1 MTDKDQ
7 TVIFSLNGNDGLP
20 ERLKAFDDF
29 NPTEERP
36 ATFANGLVSLAFIR
50 GALRR
55 TTAFWCAMAIVGLV
69 IGVGINLKF
78 PPAYKASTSV
88 LITYAPGENPSG
100 AVLDNQAIAQ
110 SRSVA
115 QAAMA
120 KLGIHESVSSFAA
133 ATTVTVVTERV
144 LGITVSAPT
153 SDAAVSR
160 ASAVANSFLQVRAR
174 QIETGQKLLLTTLQ
188 NVVNR
193 DEQNVTSISA
203 QISRVSAEPATTAQ
217 QGKLRALHAQLN
229 QAQTQVGVDQQTLE
243 DTKASTATMSAITG
257 SVVLDPAQPLAHSH
271 LKYLVIYA
279 FTGMVLG
286 LFTGIGL
293 VVVQAILSN
302 RLRRRDDVTSALGA
316 PVRLSVGALG
326 LSRWRPGRHGL
337 GATEN
342 VGIRRI
348 AAHLRAA
355 VPHTVRGADGLA
367 VIAVDDPGAA
377 ALSVVSLA
385 MSRARE
391 GRTVVVADLASGA
404 PVAALLGSK
413 GPGVR
418 PVSVHDTQLTLAVPD
433 RDDLSPFGP
442 SGPAPADE
450 PRSEFTAAVSEACAS
465 ADLLLTLVTLDP
477 SIGADHVASWASRAV
492 AVITVGR
499 SSWAKIHGVSEMVRL
514 AGVSL
519 VSAVLVGVDKND
531 ESLGVTEQ
539 SGTLT
544 TPAELGL
551 GT

>member
-36 ATFANGLVSLAFIR
+36 ATLANGLVSLAFIR

-120 KLGIHESVSSFAA
+120 KLGIHESVSSFVA

-342 VGIRRI
+342 AGIRRI

-450 PRSEFTAAVSEACAS
+450 PRSEFTAAVTEACAS

>member
-36 ATFANGLVSLAFIR
+36 ATLANGLVSLAFIR

-55 TTAFWCAMAIVGLV
+55 TVAFWCAMAIVGLV

-120 KLGIHESVSSFAA
+120 KLGIHESVSSFVA

-342 VGIRRI
+342 AGIRRI

-450 PRSEFTAAVSEACAS
+450 PRSEFTAAVTEACAS

>member
-1 MTDKDQ
+1 MTEKDQ

-20 ERLKAFDDF
+20 ERLEAFDDL
-29 NPTEERP
+29 NPPSEERP
-36 ATFANGLVSLAFIR
+36 STLANGLVSLAFIR

-55 TTAFWCAMAIVGLV
+55 SMAFICATAIAGLV
-69 IGVGINLKF
+69 IGVGVNLKF

-88 LITYAPGENPSG
+88 LITYALGENPSG

-120 KLGIHESVSSFAA
+120 KLGIHDETVGSFVA

-160 ASAVANSFLQVRAR
+160 ASAVASSFLQLRAR
-174 QIETGQKLLLTTLQ
+174 QIQTGQKLLLATLQ
-188 NVVNR
+188 TVVNR
-193 DEQNVTSISA
+193 DEQRVNSLSA
-203 QISRVSAEPATTAQ
+203 QVSRVSAEPATTAQ
-217 QGKLRALHAQLN
+217 QGKLKNLKAQLN

-243 DTKASTATMSAITG
+243 DTRSSTVTMSAITG
-257 SVVLDPAQPLAHSH
+257 SVVLDPAQPVAHSH

-286 LFTGIGL
+286 LAVGVGI
-293 VVVQAILSN
+293 VVVRAVLSN

-316 PVRLSVGALG
+316 PVRLSVGAVG
-326 LSRWRPGRHGL
+326 RSRWRPGRHGL
-337 GATEN
+337 GAADN
-342 VGIRRI
+342 AGVRRI
-348 AAHLRAA
+348 SAHLRAA
-355 VPHTVRGADGLA
+355 VPHTSRVANALA
-367 VIAVDDPGAA
+367 VIAVDDPEVA
-377 ALSVVSLA
+377 ALSVLSLA

-404 PVAALLGSK
+404 PAAALLGSK

-418 PVSVHDTQLTLAVPD
+418 PVSAGGTQLTLAVPD
-433 RDDLSPFGP
+433 RDDLSP
-442 SGPAPADE
+442 SGPAGRSPADE

-465 ADLLLTLVTLDP
+465 ANLLLTLVTLDP

-492 AVITVGR
+492 AVVTAGQ
-499 SSWAKIHGVSEMVRL
+499 SSWAKIHGVGEMIRL

-519 VSAVLVGVDKND
+519 VSAVLVGVDSND
-531 ESLGVTEQ
+531 ESLGVTER
-539 SGTLT
+539 SGALS
-544 TPAELGL
+544 TPADLG
-551 GT
+551 

>member
-36 ATFANGLVSLAFIR
+36 ATLANGLVSLAFIR

-120 KLGIHESVSSFAA
+120 KLGIHESVSSFVA

-342 VGIRRI
+342 AGIRRI

>member
-36 ATFANGLVSLAFIR
+36 ATLANGLVSLAFIR

-55 TTAFWCAMAIVGLV
+55 TVAFWCAMAIVGLV

-120 KLGIHESVSSFAA
+120 KLGIHETVGSFAA

-160 ASAVANSFLQVRAR
+160 ASAVANSFLQIRAR

-193 DEQNVTSISA
+193 DEQTVTSISA
-203 QISRVSAEPATTAQ
+203 HIGRVSAEPVTTAQ
-217 QGKLRALHAQLN
+217 QGKLRTLHAQLS

-257 SVVLDPAQPLAHSH
+257 SVILDPAQPLAHSH

-293 VVVQAILSN
+293 VVVRAILSN
-302 RLRRRDDVTSALGA
+302 RLRRRDDVTSALGT
-316 PVRLSVGALG
+316 PVRLSVRPLG

-337 GATEN
+337 GATDN
-342 VGIRRI
+342 AGIRRI

-418 PVSVHDTQLTLAVPD
+418 SLSVRDTQLTLAVPD

-499 SSWAKIHGVSEMVRL
+499 SSWAKIHGVGEMVRL

-539 SGTLT
+539 SGTLA

>member
-36 ATFANGLVSLAFIR
+36 ATLANGLVSLAFIR

-55 TTAFWCAMAIVGLV
+55 TVAFWCAMAIVGLV

-120 KLGIHESVSSFAA
+120 KLGIHETVGSFVA

-217 QGKLRALHAQLN
+217 QGKLRTLHAQLN

-342 VGIRRI
+342 AGIRRI

-442 SGPAPADE
+442 SGPAQADE
-450 PRSEFTAAVSEACAS
+450 PRSEFTAAVTEACAS
-465 ADLLLTLVTLDP
+465 ADLLLTLLTLDP

>member
-36 ATFANGLVSLAFIR
+36 ATLANGLVSLAFIR

-120 KLGIHESVSSFAA
+120 KLGIHESVGSFVA

-217 QGKLRALHAQLN
+217 QGKLRTLHAQLN

-342 VGIRRI
+342 AGIRRI

-450 PRSEFTAAVSEACAS
+450 PRSEFTAAVTEACAS

>member
-36 ATFANGLVSLAFIR
+36 ATLANGLVSLAFIR

-217 QGKLRALHAQLN
+217 QGKLRTLHAQLN

-293 VVVQAILSN
+293 VVVHAILSN

-342 VGIRRI
+342 AGIRRI

>member
-36 ATFANGLVSLAFIR
+36 ATLANGLVSLAFIR

-342 VGIRRI
+342 AGIRRI

-450 PRSEFTAAVSEACAS
+450 PRSEFTAAVTEACAS

>member
-36 ATFANGLVSLAFIR
+36 ATLANGLVSLAFIR

-120 KLGIHESVSSFAA
+120 KLGIHESVGSFVA

-217 QGKLRALHAQLN
+217 QGKLRTLHAQLN

-342 VGIRRI
+342 AGIRRI

>member
-36 ATFANGLVSLAFIR
+36 ATLANGLVSLAFIR

-217 QGKLRALHAQLN
+217 QGKLRTLHAQLN

-342 VGIRRI
+342 AGIRRI

-450 PRSEFTAAVSEACAS
+450 PRSEFTAAVTEACAS

>member
-36 ATFANGLVSLAFIR
+36 ATLANGLVSLAFIR

-203 QISRVSAEPATTAQ
+203 QISRVSAEPATSAQ

-293 VVVQAILSN
+293 VVVHAILSN

-342 VGIRRI
+342 AGIRRI

-450 PRSEFTAAVSEACAS
+450 PRSEFTAAVTEACAS